1 MREQSLPCSKQNV
14 SIVASDT
21 VASLHTIADT
31 FRSPT
36 PWTRAVARQLTQR
49 VRVPAG
55 KNETR
60 TIFDVGYMRR
70 RRRQWRERTEPG
82 FVNAWWMQ
90 KLAYRLKNR
99 KASLRGLGGGREDS
113 LRREKA
119 EEYGESKAALHGLHR
134 AGRQW
139 PGCCVEQGPAA
150 RYAVPAALLCEHKEC
165 CWHRLLLLLQ

>member
-1 MREQSLPCSKQNV
+1 M
-14 SIVASDT
+14 
-21 VASLHTIADT
+21 
-31 FRSPT
+31 
-36 PWTRAVARQLTQR
+36 
-49 VRVPAG
+49 RVPAG

-82 FVNAWWMQ
+82 FCERVVDA
-90 KLAYRLKNR
+90 KV
-99 KASLRGLGGGREDS
+99 SLQAEKSEGFAERSWGGREDS
-113 LRREKA
+113 LRTEKA

-150 RYAVPAALLCEHKEC
+150 RNAVPAALLCEHKEC
-165 CWHRLLLLLQ
+165 C

>member
-36 PWTRAVARQLTQR
+36 PSTRAVARQLTQR
-49 VRVPAG
+49 VRVPSG

-82 FVNAWWMQ
+82 FCERVVDA
-90 KLAYRLKNR
+90 KV
-99 KASLRGLGGGREDS
+99 SLQAEKSEGFAERSWGGREDS

-134 AGRQW
+134 AGRRW

-150 RYAVPAALLCEHKEC
+150 RNAVPAALLCEHKEC
-165 CWHRLLLLLQ
+165 C